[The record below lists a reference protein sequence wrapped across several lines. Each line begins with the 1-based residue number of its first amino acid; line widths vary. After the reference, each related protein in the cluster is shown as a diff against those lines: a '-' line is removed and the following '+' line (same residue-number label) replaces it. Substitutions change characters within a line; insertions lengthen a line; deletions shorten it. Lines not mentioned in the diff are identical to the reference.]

1 MFNFLPPLATRG
13 KSLADK
19 EQSSAMGDTEKID
32 SNQIWEA
39 LIYYVTLPSV
49 GMSILNV
56 FLKLHHGEYQRPKF
70 WGRMAYPH
78 LHIRSK
84 PFSWGDGNH
93 TLFHNSH
100 MNPFLTSYENEQR
113 ELGPQPSG
121 DHITGLDP

>member
-1 MFNFLPPLATRG
+1 MAVVAQFWVSGLLG
-13 KSLADK
+13 H
-19 EQSSAMGDTEKID
+19 

-49 GMSILNV
+49 GMSILDV
-56 FLKLHHGEYQRPKF
+56 FLKLHHGEYQRPK
-70 WGRMAYPH
+70 
-78 LHIRSK
+78 SK

-121 DHITGLDP
+121 DHVTGLDP